1 MKKLK
6 FELSFNRDGF
16 EYKFEDGAIL
26 TITDHGKGRLSV
38 SVSSPD
44 GTHGRAE
51 RAGWKARWKST
62 LEEKDIKYFFSVGL
76 PCRLTSELVL
86 IPKGLMYSARRAAD
100 PDCYIGLE
108 KAPTVGIGGAF
119 SPLDFCET
127 KEQWD
132 AAVSRAEKDSDYY
145 AEGITW
151 GSRIGE
157 IVRVERDEYIYMYVV
172 DAYGDWQAQAY
183 ALKETVLEKPA

>member
-26 TITDHGKGRLSV
+26 TIIDHGKGRLAVLV
-38 SVSSPD
+38 SRPD
-44 GTHGRAE
+44 GMSGKAD
-51 RAGWKARWKST
+51 RAGRKARWKST
-62 LEEKDIKYFFSVGL
+62 LEENDVKYFFSVGL
-76 PCRLTSELVL
+76 PCKLTSELVL
-86 IPKGLMYSARRAAD
+86 IPKGLMYSACRAAD

-119 SPLDFCET
+119 NPLDFCKT
-127 KEQWD
+127 KEEWE
-132 AAVSRAEKDSDYY
+132 AAVGRAEKDSDYY
-145 AEGITW
+145 AEGVTW

-157 IVRVERDEYIYMYVV
+157 IVRVERDGYIYMYVV
-172 DAYGDWQAQAY
+172 DAYGNWQSQAY
-183 ALKETVLEKPA
+183 ALKETVIEKPA